1 MVPASVQH
9 GPSDSLSR
17 LKLRKIRKGT
27 RSCWECRFLGRQP
40 FLQSASVNCCHSIVN
55 QSGFLGKRRKIRCT
69 FSSGNS
75 ATCVWCLSHD
85 CACVSQQYQDESS
98 DHSRSPNMEE
108 RMLRVEGLL
117 ERVLEKL
124 ETGTRH
130 TPATEPSEHATT
142 TEDSTGIDVI
152 NTASISAPSSTS
164 NVVSV
169 FRNASVSNFSFLS
182 IRSWKSWKFR

>member
-1 MVPASVQH
+1 MYVFRPPAY
-9 GPSDSLSR
+9 
-17 LKLRKIRKGT
+17 
-27 RSCWECRFLGRQP
+27 SCNQLPTG
-40 FLQSASVNCCHSIVN
+40 CCHPVVN
-55 QSGFLGKRRKIRCT
+55 RGGFLGKRRKIRCT

-75 ATCVWCLSHD
+75 ATCVWCLAHD
-85 CACVSQQYQDESS
+85 SACVSQQYQDDGSN
-98 DHSRSPNMEE
+98 HSRSPHMEE

-124 ETGTRH
+124 EAGARH
-130 TPATEPSEHATT
+130 TQTTEPSEHATT

-169 FRNASVSNFSFLS
+169 FRSASVGYFFFLPNPS
-182 IRSWKSWKFR
+182 MKYSLNISP